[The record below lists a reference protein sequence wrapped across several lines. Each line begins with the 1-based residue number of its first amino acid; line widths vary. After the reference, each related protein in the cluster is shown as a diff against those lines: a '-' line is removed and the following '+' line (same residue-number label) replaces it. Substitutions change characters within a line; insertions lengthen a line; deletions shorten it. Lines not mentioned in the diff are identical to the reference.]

1 MVDCNVVN
9 LKQAFTSIN
18 LMDIDRFM
26 TLFCTVP
33 SFVADVCIA
42 VFRLQYKN

>member
-1 MVDCNVVN
+1 MVDCNVVY

-18 LMDIDRFM
+18 LIDIDRFM
-26 TLFCTVP
+26 TLFPTVP
-33 SFVADVCIA
+33 SFVAVVGIA